1 MTSTP
6 LNRTGISLFNL
17 PYLVQNEIYA
27 NWDLME
33 IKEPFLM
40 HLSPFFKKYQI
51 ELCTGRKDENEKER
65 IWRLHFVP
73 FTGCER
79 LYKGNFYYPVF
90 LKNSCE
96 NFVFLVEHL
105 KDVFEVKFGTLELC
119 IGVEIDDVKMKPYV
133 EWMNDFNWESG
144 KVPALSVIAR
154 DEPSLKFLLKN
165 LKRDVDQMKIDTYI
179 RKENPASKSGGN
191 PKCSTPVNF
200 KVDVLTGNGEE
211 WWATE
216 TMKSM
221 DAIRMDFYQSDLSN
235 LDMNQFLR
243 SWKEGASNERLKEIK
258 LPLRERVKWRTMLEG
273 LDADLRDFRTARK
286 IFRFAK
292 DNQLYQ
298 LHGGFDIT
306 RADGR
311 IATIGHELYNLIFE
325 NQPMEQYKI
334 EECTRISRVWNLEQG
349 DEEEEIEDVIVLE
362 EADGHVADWRKYQRK
377 QGRRHIFMIVW

>member
-1 MTSTP
+1 
-6 LNRTGISLFNL
+6 
-17 PYLVQNEIYA
+17 
-27 NWDLME
+27 
-33 IKEPFLM
+33 M

-96 NFVFLVEHL
+96 SFVFLVEHL

-119 IGVEIDDVKMKPYV
+119 IGVEIDDEKMKPYV

-144 KVPALSVIAR
+144 KIPALSVIAR

-221 DAIRMDFYQSDLSN
+221 DAIRMNSDHTDLN
-235 LDMNQFLR
+235 KMDMNQFLR
-243 SWKEGASNERLKEIK
+243 
-258 LPLRERVKWRTMLEG
+258 
-273 LDADLRDFRTARK
+273 RTARK
-286 IFRFAK
+286 IFRFAN

-334 EECTRISRVWNLEQG
+334 EECARISRVWNLEQG
-349 DEEEEIEDVIVLE
+349 DEEEEIEDVVVLE